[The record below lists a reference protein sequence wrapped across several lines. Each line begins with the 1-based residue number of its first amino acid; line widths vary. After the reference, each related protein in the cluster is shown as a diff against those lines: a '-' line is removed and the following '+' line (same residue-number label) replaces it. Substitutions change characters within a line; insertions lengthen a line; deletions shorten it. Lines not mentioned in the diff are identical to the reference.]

1 MQGASRKETN
11 RGSSGIQPGENNVGL
26 ISVPS
31 SPSSKVHAGMERQ
44 LDLLWGFERNLY
56 LILQ

>member
-1 MQGASRKETN
+1 MRGASRKETN
-11 RGSSGIQPGENNVGL
+11 LGSSGIQPGENNVGL

-31 SPSSKVHAGMERQ
+31 SPSSKVHAGTEGQ
-44 LDLLWGFERNLY
+44 LDLPWGFERNLY

>member
-11 RGSSGIQPGENNVGL
+11 LGSSGIQPGENVGL